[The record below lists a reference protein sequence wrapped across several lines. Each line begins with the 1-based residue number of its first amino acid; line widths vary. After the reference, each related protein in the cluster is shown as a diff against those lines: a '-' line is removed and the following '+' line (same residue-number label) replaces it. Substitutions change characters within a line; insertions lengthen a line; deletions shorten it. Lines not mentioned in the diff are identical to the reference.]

1 MTLECGRIA
10 GVPVRL
16 HWSALIVAAYLAY
29 SLGTTT
35 SVVAALVGVI
45 GFGLSI
51 LGHEVGHALIA
62 RRFGLQPPPL
72 TCGHWAGCTSRL

>member
-16 HWSALIVAAYLAY
+16 HWSALIVATYLAY

-45 GFGLSI
+45 GFAQYLVRGWS
-51 LGHEVGHALIA
+51 
-62 RRFGLQPPPL
+62 RPRCPTF
-72 TCGHWAGCTSRL
+72 WGCNHLH